1 MSDVVI
7 EIFRAS
13 PILFYTLAILI
24 IVFFRDQIIDYFRIY
39 ILKKPSVKEVEEK
52 KFKLK
57 ILETVASVRYVSDF
71 NASLI
76 IPDSDTFKAELNDII
91 DKSRKNQ
98 RGIVLDFSKVNN
110 INQNARE
117 AIRDVLLDTVD
128 ENNVSLLVVF
138 PADDCICLHDELTKY
153 IKKKSSDGVKVKI
166 DNRSDRN
173 G

>member
-1 MSDVVI
+1 LSDIVEMFKVNPI
-7 EIFRAS
+7 ITGLLIVFIVLQFRAE
-13 PILFYTLAILI
+13 ITEAVRVYLFKQPSKKAI
-24 IVFFRDQIIDYFRIY
+24 
-39 ILKKPSVKEVEEK
+39 EEK

-91 DKSRKNQ
+91 DKSRQNQ

>member
-1 MSDVVI
+1 MSDIVEMFKVNPVI
-7 EIFRAS
+7 TGLLIVFITLQFRVEIAEAVRVYIFR
-13 PILFYTLAILI
+13 
-24 IVFFRDQIIDYFRIY
+24 Q
-39 ILKKPSVKEVEEK
+39 PSKKEVEEK
-52 KFKLK
+52 QFKLK

-76 IPDSDTFKAELNDII
+76 IPDSDTFKAELNNII
-91 DKSRKNQ
+91 DKSRQHQ

-138 PADDCICLHDELTKY
+138 PADDCINLHDELTKY